1 MKLKNIVFNFI
12 SNTVYYLIGWPIL
25 TFINKIFLGYK
36 IIGKENLRKVQGGK
50 VTISNHMHYLDCTMN
65 GLMNFPNFVHFVTLE
80 SNFKIPV
87 AGFLIKLLKA
97 IPIPTDKSKKK
108 HFYEYVSEL
117 LQEGE
122 TVHIYPEGELKLY
135 NQNLM
140 DFKKGAF
147 VFAVENNVP
156 VVPTVFVTT
165 KPEGIYKYY
174 KKKPVISQIIL
185 EPIYPDL
192 SIPNKLDRI
201 ENMKKIAYT
210 KMKYYIENPNI
221 LEEEETIGIWGRS
234 LKSLFN

>member
-1 MKLKNIVFNFI
+1 MKLKNMVFNFI
-12 SNTVYYLIGWPIL
+12 SNTVYYLIGGPIL
-25 TFINKIFLGYK
+25 TIVNKVFLGYK
-36 IIGKENLRKVQGGK
+36 IIGRENLKKVQGGK

-108 HFYEYVSEL
+108 HFYEYVSKL
-117 LQEGE
+117 LQDGE
-122 TVHIYPEGELKLY
+122 TVHIYPEGELKVY
-135 NQNLM
+135 NQNLL

-156 VVPTVFVTT
+156 VVPTVFVIT
-165 KPEGIYKYY
+165 KPEGLYKYY
-174 KKKPVISQIIL
+174 KKKPVITHFVL

-192 SIPNKLDRI
+192 SIQNKLDRI
-201 ENMKKIAYT
+201 ENMKNKAYRR
-210 KMKYYIENPNI
+210 MKYYLENPNVV
-221 LEEEETIGIWGRS
+221 EEEEKAEAI
-234 LKSLFN
+234 